1 MKEMEIMAAQNNV
14 SAPIQTETFCTGV
27 GSVPAD
33 FDKILDTYFG
43 IELVSYTFD
52 YEIANLCSPC

>member
-1 MKEMEIMAAQNNV
+1 MQWNLGIKEIEIMAAQNNIC
-14 SAPIQTETFCTGV
+14 APIQTETFCTGV

-33 FDKILDTYFG
+33 FDKILDTYHFG

-52 YEIANLCSPC
+52 